1 MYHPISS
8 LYLGFKHTCF
18 IVWTMYMFPSRNL
31 WYDSTLHATSL
42 PNKDLPKLIHF
53 SYSKGSFIRHNKAYK
68 IRIHICQYLYF
79 QTLWSNFDLCKVYS
93 AVSLGSL
100 PRVPWHCGKH
110 HAWPGIQCHLHPAF
124 QREAEPPLVGR
135 ATGEHKVGKP
145 EAFTHQITSNIK
157 KKHALLIRQQYFH
170 TDTDQGG
177 FFRTFT

>member
-1 MYHPISS
+1 
-8 LYLGFKHTCF
+8 
-18 IVWTMYMFPSRNL
+18 MFPSRNL

-68 IRIHICQYLYF
+68 IRIHICPYLYF
-79 QTLWSNFDLCKVYS
+79 LTLWSNFDLCKVYS

-110 HAWPGIQCHLHPAF
+110 HAWPGIQRHLHPAF

-145 EAFTHQITSNIK
+145 EAVRRQMFFNIK
-157 KKHALLIRQQYFH
+157 KKCTAVEEAVFSHYDAKRKRLF
-170 TDTDQGG
+170 
-177 FFRTFT
+177 